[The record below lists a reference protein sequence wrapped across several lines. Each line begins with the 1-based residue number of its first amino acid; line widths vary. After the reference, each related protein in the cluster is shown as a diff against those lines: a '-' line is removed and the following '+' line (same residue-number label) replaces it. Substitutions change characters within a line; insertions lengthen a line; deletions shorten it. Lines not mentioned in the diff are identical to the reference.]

1 MEREVEDI
9 SGQVVTGMISTAVR
23 DTAEVKEGEYIGFSS
38 SDILCSSSDRSC
50 VLVKMCEAL
59 EAGKYDVMLVIKGKN
74 APRKEAED
82 VVKELQDKYVR
93 SEIVLVDGG
102 QPVYDYIIVLE

>member
-1 MEREVEDI
+1 
-9 SGQVVTGMISTAVR
+9 
-23 DTAEVKEGEYIGFSS
+23 
-38 SDILCSSSDRSC
+38 
-50 VLVKMCEAL
+50 MCEAL
-59 EAGKYDVMLVIKGKN
+59 EAGKYDVMLVIKGKDV
-74 APRKEAED
+74 PRKEAED